1 MKGRLPVNQ
10 AELDAALDADLV
22 GGVPVFLRRSGQ
34 LAANPGR
41 QPAQPTVAG
50 RRNVPI
56 AGVRGGR
63 IDALVRLLRP
73 TSAQPGLRARQST
86 PGRR

>member
-1 MKGRLPVNQ
+1 MKSRLPVNQ
-10 AELDAALDADLV
+10 AALDVDLV

-34 LAANPGR
+34 LANPGR

-73 TSAQPGLRARQST
+73 TSAQPGSFELDKST